1 MNETV
6 MPLAE
11 HIQIVVSDRHTFGTD
26 AVVLADFA
34 RIRRRDRALDMGT
47 GCGLIPLLW
56 LRDARQSPVACLD
69 IQDRAVRQVQQSI
82 ALNHLE
88 ERLTVQQADLR
99 DHRQLYP
106 AGSFTLVSMNPP
118 YKPVDT
124 GILSPEPCP
133 SGAERRYKM
142 SVLRKLT
149 DADSETF
156 DMILRDEARARDLCA
171 SKMRARKLAM

>member
-34 RIRRRDRALDMGT
+34 RIRRRDRALDLGT
-47 GCGLIPLLW
+47 GCGIIPLLW
-56 LRDARQSPVACLD
+56 LRDARQNPVACLD

-118 YKPVDT
+118 
-124 GILSPEPCP
+124 
-133 SGAERRYKM
+133 
-142 SVLRKLT
+142 
-149 DADSETF
+149 
-156 DMILRDEARARDLCA
+156 AR
-171 SKMRARKLAM
+171 

>member
-34 RIRRRDRALDMGT
+34 RIRRRDRALDLGT
-47 GCGLIPLLW
+47 GCGIIPLLW

-69 IQDRAVRQVQQSI
+69 IQDQAVRQVQQSI

-124 GILSPEPCP
+124 GILSPDR
-133 SGAERRYKM
+133 GI
-142 SVLRKLT
+142 KLPGT
-149 DADSETF
+149 RCAVPWRTPVRQRAICCSSAGGFAFAIDRNGWR
-156 DMILRDEARARDLCA
+156 IL
-171 SKMRARKLAM
+171 

>member
-34 RIRRRDRALDMGT
+34 RIRRRDRALDLGT
-47 GCGLIPLLW
+47 GCGIIPLLW

-69 IQDRAVRQVQQSI
+69 IQDQAVRQVQQSI

-124 GILSPEPCP
+124 GILSPEPWDHRHPDYSRPDFSAVFPPAAP
-133 SGAERRYKM
+133 SPAGRLQPGAYR
-142 SVLRKLT
+142 
-149 DADSETF
+149 DA
-156 DMILRDEARARDLCA
+156 
-171 SKMRARKLAM
+171 

>member
-11 HIQIVVSDRHTFGTD
+11 HMQIVVSDRHTFGTD

-34 RIRRRDRALDMGT
+34 RIRRRDRALDLGT
-47 GCGLIPLLW
+47 GCGIIPLLW

-99 DHRQLYP
+99 DHR
-106 AGSFTLVSMNPP
+106 
-118 YKPVDT
+118 
-124 GILSPEPCP
+124 
-133 SGAERRYKM
+133 
-142 SVLRKLT
+142 
-149 DADSETF
+149 
-156 DMILRDEARARDLCA
+156 RAAL
-171 SKMRARKLAM
+171 LW

>member
-34 RIRRRDRALDMGT
+34 RIRRRDRALDLGT
-47 GCGLIPLLW
+47 GCGIIPLLW

-69 IQDRAVRQVQQSI
+69 IQDQAVRQVQQSI
-82 ALNHLE
+82 ARNHLE
-88 ERLTVQQADLR
+88 ERLTEQQADLR

-124 GILSPEPCP
+124 GILSPEPWDRRHPNYNRPDFAAVFPPAAP
-133 SGAERRYKM
+133 SPAGRLRPGAYPD
-142 SVLRKLT
+142 V
-149 DADSETF
+149 
-156 DMILRDEARARDLCA
+156 
-171 SKMRARKLAM
+171 

>member
-11 HIQIVVSDRHTFGTD
+11 HMQIVVSDRHTFGTD

-34 RIRRRDRALDMGT
+34 RIRRRDRALDLGT
-47 GCGLIPLLW
+47 GCGIIPLLW

-82 ALNHLE
+82 ALDHLE

-99 DHRQLYP
+99 DHRQLYSGEYEP
-106 AGSFTLVSMNPP
+106 AVQAGGHGHFV
-118 YKPVDT
+118 
-124 GILSPEPCP
+124 
-133 SGAERRYKM
+133 SGAVGSNCPARGVLHLGGRLYGSGLSVAVRRA
-142 SVLRKLT
+142 VLHLPSAGT
-149 DADSETF
+149 AGGYCNGH
-156 DMILRDEARARDLCA
+156 ACP
-171 SKMRARKLAM
+171 

>member
-11 HIQIVVSDRHTFGTD
+11 HMQIVVSDRHTFGTD

-34 RIRRRDRALDMGT
+34 RIRRRDRALDLGT
-47 GCGLIPLLW
+47 GCGIIPLLW

-69 IQDRAVRQVQQSI
+69 IQDQAVRQVQQSI
-82 ALNHLE
+82 ALDHLE

-106 AGSFTLVSMNPP
+106 AGSFTLVSMNRWTRAFCLRSRGIKSPGTRCAAP
-118 YKPVDT
+118 WRTPVRQRAICCSSAGGFAFAIDRN
-124 GILSPEPCP
+124 GWRIL
-133 SGAERRYKM
+133 
-142 SVLRKLT
+142 
-149 DADSETF
+149 
-156 DMILRDEARARDLCA
+156 
-171 SKMRARKLAM
+171 

>member
-34 RIRRRDRALDMGT
+34 RIRRRDRALDLGT
-47 GCGLIPLLW
+47 GCGIIPLLW

-69 IQDRAVRQVQQSI
+69 IQDQAVRQVQQSI

-106 AGSFTLVSMNPP
+106 AGSFTLVSMNPA
-118 YKPVDT
+118 VQA
-124 GILSPEPCP
+124 GGHGHFV
-133 SGAERRYKM
+133 SGAVGSNCPARGVLYLGGRLCGSGLSVAVRRA
-142 SVLRKLT
+142 VLHLPST
-149 DADSETF
+149 GTAGGYCNGY
-156 DMILRDEARARDLCA
+156 ACP
-171 SKMRARKLAM
+171 

>member
-11 HIQIVVSDRHTFGTD
+11 HMQIVVSDRHTFGTD

-34 RIRRRDRALDMGT
+34 HIRRRDRALDLGT
-47 GCGLIPLLW
+47 GCGIIPLLW

-124 GILSPEPCP
+124 GILSPEPWDQIARHEVCCTLEDACAAAGYLLQFGGRFCICHRP
-133 SGAERRYKM
+133 ER
-142 SVLRKLT
+142 L
-149 DADSETF
+149 ADIVT
-156 DMILRDEARARDLCA
+156 A
-171 SKMRARKLAM
+171 MRAHD